1 MSCRIKVL
9 TYILIL
15 LVVVMCVIYY
25 NNMDTMTIE
34 QSNNEGF
41 ASIGSILN
49 KARQKARNEARLLE
63 KKRIADQKAIDAAA
77 KQQKLEARRASAFA
91 SANALATKVINESK
105 SAAAAADAADA
116 AELVR
121 LEKEEADQIAAD
133 IEQANVDKEAEE
145 ANTTAANNL
154 KTAATNIANN
164 NRNIYYNRT
173 DAEKTNQ
180 LAQFETYLETQQY
193 DSFKYQLAK
202 ILYDL
207 PDIGPSYAEKVQV
220 IGNLIN
226 LYSESEDK
234 FKEGIRNIYIVNDF
248 LLTDLAMVRL

>member
-1 MSCRIKVL
+1 MLI
-9 TYILIL
+9 ILI
-15 LVVVMCVIYY
+15 VVMCIIHCCNKT
-25 NNMDTMTIE
+25 NNISIE
-34 QSNNEGF
+34 QYDIEGF
-41 ASIGSILN
+41 ARKPMNNIKFGRIPERSAQISRME
-49 KARQKARNEARLLE
+49 KARVAKARADAKKATRVAKARADAEEAARVAKARADAEEAARVE
-63 KKRIADQKAIDAAA
+63 KARVDAEEAAA
-77 KQQKLEARRASAFA
+77 RE
-91 SANALATKVINESK
+91 
-105 SAAAAADAADA
+105 DA